1 MTERIPAIVVFGN
14 TGSGKSTLSNTLVGM
29 ENAFQESAEVESE
42 TMETKGKNGIFDNQ
56 PTFIIDTPGIHDA
69 SGLDTPHLVEMTQYI
84 KKHEE
89 IKAFV
94 IVISFLNVKLDDGVK
109 RLFQLVSNMYPGKK
123 WFHNLEVVWS
133 NYWKNLTPEQ
143 KDQEPKREGFKRF
156 IKKYIVTNISD
167 DELESIPQ
175 YFVDSKE
182 ARDENYNNSREELKH
197 LIAWVSQLR
206 TLNENLGEIQEVD
219 AEIKSKEEE
228 IKEEI
233 LSETTKLNVKTTT
246 VAKFS
251 RIKSTLYNGEITYSD
266 WEEIAGTR
274 EEKKEI
280 LPIQPVGKPFLKK
293 EQGKNVQNLKNLCI
307 EEKK

>member
-109 RLFQLVSNMYPGKK
+109 RLFQLVNNMYPGKK
-123 WFHNLEVVWS
+123 WFHNLAVVWS

-143 KDQEPKREGFKRF
+143 KDQEPKIEGFKRF

-233 LSETTKLNVKTTT
+233 LS
-246 VAKFS
+246 
-251 RIKSTLYNGEITYSD
+251 
-266 WEEIAGTR
+266 
-274 EEKKEI
+274 
-280 LPIQPVGKPFLKK
+280 
-293 EQGKNVQNLKNLCI
+293 
-307 EEKK
+307 